1 MPRVEAM
8 ADQTARIAT
17 FRALHDGPDL
27 FLMPNPWDAG
37 SAKLLAH
44 LGFPALATTSS
55 GFAATFG
62 RLDGH
67 VTREEVLEHCSA
79 LCEAVDVPVSADLE
93 HGFADDPAD
102 VAETY
107 RLALE
112 TGLAGAS
119 IEDSTKRADDPIFEL
134 ALAAERVRAA
144 VEASGSGDRR
154 LVITARYE
162 GFLHG
167 RKDLGEAITHL
178 QAYQEAGADCL
189 FAPGVRKL
197 EDLRT
202 LVAEVDRPLNVLV
215 RSGAPGIAELAE
227 LGVRRISVGGGFAYA
242 AIGGLV
248 DAATELLERGTYDFW
263 DQAGRGWD
271 AAHTAFA

>member
-1 MPRVEAM
+1 M

-37 SAKLLAH
+37 SARLLAH

-55 GFAATFG
+55 GFAATLG
-62 RLDGH
+62 RLDGR
-67 VTREEVLEHCSA
+67 VTREEVLAHCA
-79 LCEAVDVPVSADLE
+79 AVCDAVDVPVSADLE

-102 VAETY
+102 VADTY
-107 RLALE
+107 RLALD

-119 IEDSTKRADDPIFEL
+119 IEDSTKQPDDPIYEL
-134 ALAAERVRAA
+134 GLATDRVEAA
-144 VEASGSGDRR
+144 VAAAGTGERR

-167 RKDLGEAITHL
+167 RTELGEAVTRL
-178 QAYQEAGADCL
+178 QAYQQAGADCL

-197 EDLRT
+197 DDLRT
-202 LVAEVDRPLNVLV
+202 LVAEVERPLNVLV
-215 RSGAPGIAELAE
+215 RPGAPTIAELAE

-242 AIGGLV
+242 ALGGLI
-248 DAATELLERGTYDFW
+248 DAATELQEQGTYTFW
-263 DQAGRGWD
+263 DQASRGWD
-271 AAHTAFA
+271 AAHTALA

>member
-1 MPRVEAM
+1 M
-8 ADQTARIAT
+8 ADQTARIAA
-17 FRALHDGPDL
+17 FRALHEGSDL

-37 SAKLLAH
+37 SARLLEH

-62 RLDGH
+62 RLDGR
-67 VTREEVLEHCSA
+67 VTREEDLEHCTA
-79 LCEAVDVPVSADLE
+79 LCDAVGVPVSADLE
-93 HGFADDPAD
+93 HGFADDPD
-102 VAETY
+102 EVAETY
-107 RLALE
+107 RLALD

-119 IEDSTKRADDPIFEL
+119 IEDSTKRDDDPIYEL
-134 ALAAERVRAA
+134 GLAADRVRAA
-144 VEASGSGDRR
+144 VEAAQDGDRK
-154 LVITARYE
+154 LVITARFE

-167 RKDLGEAITHL
+167 EKDIAVAIQRL
-178 QAYQEAGADCL
+178 QAYQEAGAECL

-197 EDLRT
+197 EDLRS
-202 LVAEVDRPLNVLV
+202 LLAEVDRPVNVLV
-215 RSGAPGIAELAE
+215 RPGSPTLAELAE

-242 AIGGLV
+242 AMGGLV
-248 DAATELLERGTYDFW
+248 DAATELKEQGTYSFW

>member
-1 MPRVEAM
+1 M
-8 ADQTARIAT
+8 ADQTARIAA
-17 FRALHDGPDL
+17 FRALHEGPDL

-37 SAKLLAH
+37 SARVLEH
-44 LGFPALATTSS
+44 LGFAALASTSS
-55 GFAATFG
+55 GMAATFG

-67 VTREEVLEHCSA
+67 VTREEVLAHCTA

-107 RLALE
+107 RLALD
-112 TGLAGAS
+112 TGLAGGS
-119 IEDSTKRADDPIFEL
+119 IEDSTKQADDPIYEL
-134 ALAAERVRAA
+134 GLATERVRAA
-144 VEASGSGDRR
+144 VEAAGSGDRK

-167 RKDLGEAITHL
+167 RTDLGEAITRL
-178 QAYQEAGADCL
+178 QAYQEAGAECL

-202 LVAEVDRPLNVLV
+202 LLAEVDRPVNVLV
-215 RSGAPGIAELAE
+215 RPGAPTIAELAE

-248 DAATELLERGTYDFW
+248 DAATELKEQGTYTFW

-271 AAHTAFA
+271 AAHTAFD

>member
-1 MPRVEAM
+1 MP
-8 ADQTARIAT
+8 DQTARIAA
-17 FRALHDGPDL
+17 FRSLHEGPDL

-37 SAKLLAH
+37 SARLLAH

-62 RLDGH
+62 RLDGQ
-67 VTREEVLEHCSA
+67 VTREEVLDDCTA

-93 HGFADDPAD
+93 HGFADEPGE

-134 ALAAERVRAA
+134 GLATERVRAA
-144 VEASGSGDRR
+144 VEAAGTGDRR

-167 RKDLGEAITHL
+167 RTDLAEAITRL
-178 QAYQEAGADCL
+178 QAYQQAGADCL

-197 EDLRT
+197 DELRT
-202 LVAEVDRPLNVLV
+202 LVAEIDGPVNVLV
-215 RSGAPGIAELAE
+215 RPGAPSIAELHE
-227 LGVRRISVGGGFAYA
+227 IGVRRISVGGGFAYA

-248 DAATELLERGTYDFW
+248 DAATELRDQGTYTFW
-263 DQAGRGWD
+263 DQASRGWD